1 MRPVTDPRSA
11 ARATRLGDDRRH
23 AVRATGPDDR
33 RHAARATDP
42 ADRRLVAKATG
53 PADRKQ
59 AARATAHEGVRAPV
73 VKAIGE
79 NWIEGAALDVF
90 PEEPLPGDS
99 SLRDLDPDRVML
111 TPHNVAGS
119 DASRAGNLRLAVEGM
134 VTALRGMVPVTKVN
148 PEVVPRWIERI
159 GPLVK

>member
-73 VKAIGE
+73 VKAIGVPKD
-79 NWIEGAALDVF
+79 A
-90 PEEPLPGDS
+90 P
-99 SLRDLDPDRVML
+99 DPNGGGRAI
-111 TPHNVAGS
+111 VAPVG
-119 DASRAGNLRLAVEGM
+119 RLGF
-134 VTALRGMVPVTKVN
+134 TR
-148 PEVVPRWIERI
+148 
-159 GPLVK
+159 